1 MQAAEVVSPGL
12 RKLLV
17 AVMVIFSLLVVDSVY
32 LATVT
37 FLQWLNDV
45 TLENAVYQTA
55 FLAHLALG
63 IVIIVPSIV
72 YAILH
77 LRRAIDRP
85 NRIAVRLGLA
95 LFVTLVVLLITGVA
109 LTRGMPI
116 VEIRDPLGR
125 ESLYWLHVIAPLVL
139 AWLFILHRLA
149 GSRIRWGTGIGIGV
163 ASIGLSVA
171 GVWLS
176 ETQRVER
183 TLAPEPYFF
192 PSLARPADGRFIDAA
207 DLMRDEYCAG
217 CHQDIHAQWQYSA
230 HRFASFN
237 NPAYLFSVRNTRQM
251 AMARDGDVRA
261 ARFCAGCHDPV
272 PLFSGAFDDPDFDD
286 VKHPTADA
294 GITCVACHAIEQLN
308 SPRGN
313 ADYLIS
319 APEHYPFAFSDDPR
333 LVWLNGILIKG
344 KPSFHKK
351 TFLKPLHKSA
361 EFCGTCH
368 KVHLPEELNHYRWLR
383 GQNHYDSYL
392 LSGVS
397 GHGVASFYY
406 PDQAVDSCNE
416 CHMPLTPSSDFGA
429 KPDTLTGT
437 MAIHGHHFPAAN
449 TAIPH
454 LLDMPPGVNEKHR
467 SILKNSLRVDVF
479 AVREGVNIEAPVDDA
494 IRPSVPMLKPGSTYL
509 IDIVIRTLTLGHL
522 FSEGTA
528 DSNQIW
534 LDVAATTEGKTI
546 GRSGALRNSDGGL
559 DPWSH
564 FVNAYVLDRRGTRID
579 RRNAEDIFTKLY
591 DHQIPPGAAD
601 VIQYRLEIPAS
612 VTSPIEL
619 TARLQYRKF
628 DTAYTRAFLGDA
640 FVRNDLPVTTIAED
654 RVVFPNNGASQT
666 DSPAIPEW
674 QRWNDY
680 GIGLLRKPDRGQL
693 RQAEAAFR
701 HVIKLHRPEGALN
714 LARVLLR
721 EGRLDEAVDALQSAS
736 TQGAYPWSI
745 DWFGGLVDLQNGNL
759 DAAIDAFNALTQ
771 TNYPEARARG
781 FDFSLDY
788 RLQNTLAQ
796 TLFERSKLAASD
808 RMEVEWLDRAANRY
822 QQSLQ
827 IDPEN
832 VTAHYGLAQVYARL
846 DRSTQAEK
854 HRQLHQKYRR
864 DDNAHDL
871 ALASARRSDP
881 AANHA
886 SEAVVIYELQ
896 RRGAYGLPVDR

>member
-1 MQAAEVVSPGL
+1 MQSTEVVGPGL

-17 AVMVIFSLLVVDSVY
+17 AVLVLFSLLVVDSVY
-32 LATVT
+32 LATIT

-55 FLAHLALG
+55 FLAHLVLG
-63 IVIIVPSIV
+63 VVIIVPSIV

-85 NRIAVRLGLA
+85 NRIAVRLGLV
-95 LFVTLVVLLITGVA
+95 LFATLIVVLITGIA
-109 LTRGMPI
+109 LTRGIPL
-116 VEIRDPLGR
+116 VEVRHPVGR
-125 ESLYWLHVIAPLVL
+125 ESLYWLHVIAPLVI
-139 AWLFILHRLA
+139 AWLFVLHRLA
-149 GSRIRWGTGIGIGV
+149 GSRIRWGVGIGIGF
-163 ASIGLSVA
+163 ASLGLSVV

-176 ETQRVER
+176 ETQRVDGEI
-183 TLAPEPYFF
+183 APEPYFF
-192 PSLARPADGRFIDAA
+192 PSLARPADGRFIDAT
-207 DLMRDEYCAG
+207 DLMRDDYCAS
-217 CHQDIHAQWQYSA
+217 CHQDVHAQWQYSA

-286 VKHPTADA
+286 VAHPTANA

-313 ADYLIS
+313 ADYLIGT
-319 APEHYPFAFSDDPR
+319 PEHYPFAFSDDPR

-344 KPSFHKK
+344 KPSFHKR

-406 PDQAVDSCNE
+406 PDKAIDSCNE
-416 CHMPLTPSSDFGA
+416 CHMPLTPSKDFGA
-429 KPDTLTGT
+429 KPDARTGT
-437 MAIHGHHFPAAN
+437 MAVHGHHFPAAN

-454 LLDMPPGVNEKHR
+454 LLDMPESVNENHR
-467 SILKNSLRVDVF
+467 RILKDSLRLDVF
-479 AVREGVNIEAPVDDA
+479 AVREGVSIDAPVDQA
-494 IRPSVPMLKPGSTYL
+494 LRPNVPALNPGSTYL
-509 IDIVIRTLTLGHL
+509 IDVVIRTLTLGHL

-534 LDVAATTEGKTI
+534 LDVTATADGKTI
-546 GRSGALRNSDGGL
+546 GRSGALRSIDGEL

-564 FVNAYVLDRRGTRID
+564 FVNAYVLDRRGKRID

-601 VIQYRLEIPAS
+601 VVQYRLEVPTS

-619 TARLQYRKF
+619 AVRLQYRKF
-628 DTAYTRAFLGDA
+628 DTSYTRAFLGET

-654 RVVFPNNGASQT
+654 RVVFPSASIRQAN
-666 DSPAIPEW
+666 SPAIPEW

-701 HVIKLHRPEGALN
+701 QVIKLNRPEGALN

-721 EGRLDEAVDALQSAS
+721 EGRLSEAVEALQSAS
-736 TQGAYPWSI
+736 VQGAYPWSV

-759 DAAIDAFNALTQ
+759 DAAIDAFTALVQ
-771 TNYPEARARG
+771 TNYPEARSRG

-788 RLQNTLAQ
+788 RLTNTLAQ
-796 TLFERSKLAASD
+796 TLFERSKLATSKRLEFA
-808 RMEVEWLDRAANRY
+808 WLDQAAEHY
-822 QQSLQ
+822 QQSLR

-846 DRSTQAEK
+846 VRPTEAEK
-854 HRQLHQKYRR
+854 HRQLHEKYRR
-864 DDNAHDL
+864 DDNAHDF
-871 ALASARRSDP
+871 ALASARISDP

-886 SEAVVIYELQ
+886 SEAVVIYDLQ
-896 RRGAYGLPVDR
+896 RRGAYGLPIHQ

>member
-1 MQAAEVVSPGL
+1 MQSTEVVGPGL

-17 AVMVIFSLLVVDSVY
+17 AVLVLFSLLVVDSVY
-32 LATVT
+32 LATIT

-55 FLAHLALG
+55 FLAHLVLG

-95 LFVTLVVLLITGVA
+95 LFATLIVVLITGIA
-109 LTRGMPI
+109 LTRGIPL
-116 VEIRDPLGR
+116 VEIRHPVSR
-125 ESLYWLHVIAPLVL
+125 ESLYWLHVIAPLVI
-139 AWLFILHRLA
+139 AWLFVLHRLA

-163 ASIGLSVA
+163 ASLGLSVV
-171 GVWLS
+171 GVWIS
-176 ETQRVER
+176 EAQHVDGEI
-183 TLAPEPYFF
+183 APEPYFF
-192 PSLARPADGRFIDAA
+192 PSLARPTDGRFIDAT
-207 DLMRDEYCAG
+207 DLMRDDYCAG
-217 CHQDIHAQWQYSA
+217 CHQDVHAQWQYSA

-251 AMARDGDVRA
+251 AMERDGDVRA

-272 PLFSGAFDDPDFDD
+272 PLFSGAFDDPNFDD
-286 VKHPTADA
+286 VEHPTADA

-313 ADYLIS
+313 ADYLIGT
-319 APEHYPFAFSDDPR
+319 PEHYPFAFSDDPR

-344 KPSFHKK
+344 KPSFHKR
-351 TFLKPLHKSA
+351 TFLKPLHKSV

-406 PDQAVDSCNE
+406 PDKAVDSCNE
-416 CHMPLTPSSDFGA
+416 CHMPLTPSKDFGA
-429 KPDTLTGT
+429 KPDARTGT
-437 MAIHGHHFPAAN
+437 MAVHGHHFPGAN

-454 LLDMPPGVNEKHR
+454 LLDMPGSVNENHR
-467 SILKNSLRVDVF
+467 RILKDSLRLDVF
-479 AVREGVNIEAPVDDA
+479 AVREGVSIDAPVDQA
-494 IRPSVPMLKPGSTYL
+494 VRPNVPVLEPGSTYL
-509 IDIVIRTLTLGHL
+509 IDVVIRTLTLGHL

-534 LDVAATTEGKTI
+534 LDVTATADGKTI
-546 GRSGALRNSDGGL
+546 GRSGALRSIDGEL

-564 FVNAYVLDRRGTRID
+564 FVNAYVLDRRGKRID

-601 VIQYRLEIPAS
+601 VVQYRLEIPGS

-628 DTAYTRAFLGDA
+628 DTSYTRAFLGET

-654 RVVFPNNGASQT
+654 RVVFPNSSIRQAN
-666 DSPAIPEW
+666 SPAIPEW

-701 HVIKLHRPEGALN
+701 QVIKLNRPEGELN

-721 EGRLDEAVDALQSAS
+721 EGRLTEAVEALQSAS
-736 TQGAYPWSI
+736 VQGAYPWSV

-759 DAAIDAFNALTQ
+759 DDAIDAFTALVQ
-771 TNYPEARARG
+771 TNYPEARSRG

-788 RLQNTLAQ
+788 RLTNTLAQ
-796 TLFERSKLAASD
+796 TLFERSKLATSK
-808 RMEVEWLDRAANRY
+808 RMELAWLEQAAEHY
-822 QQSLQ
+822 QRSLR

-846 DRSTQAEK
+846 VRPTEAEK
-854 HRQLHQKYRR
+854 HRQLHEKYRR
-864 DDNAHDL
+864 DDNAHDF
-871 ALASARRSDP
+871 ALASARISDP

-886 SEAVVIYELQ
+886 SEAVVIYDLQ
-896 RRGAYGLPVDR
+896 RRGAYGLPVHQ

>member
-1 MQAAEVVSPGL
+1 MQSTEVVGPGL

-17 AVMVIFSLLVVDSVY
+17 AVLVLFSLLVVDSVY
-32 LATVT
+32 LATIT

-55 FLAHLALG
+55 FLAHLVLG
-63 IVIIVPSIV
+63 VVIIVPSIV

-95 LFVTLVVLLITGVA
+95 LFATLIVVLITGIA
-109 LTRGMPI
+109 LTRGIPL
-116 VEIRDPLGR
+116 VEVRHPVGR
-125 ESLYWLHVIAPLVL
+125 ESLYWLHVIAPLVI
-139 AWLFILHRLA
+139 AWLFVLHRLA
-149 GSRIRWGTGIGIGV
+149 GSRIRWGVGIGIGF
-163 ASIGLSVA
+163 ASLGLSVV

-176 ETQRVER
+176 ETQRVDGEI
-183 TLAPEPYFF
+183 APEPYFF
-192 PSLARPADGRFIDAA
+192 PSLARPADGRFIDAT
-207 DLMRDEYCAG
+207 DLMRDDYCAS
-217 CHQDIHAQWQYSA
+217 CHQDVHAQWQYSA

-286 VKHPTADA
+286 VAHPTANA

-313 ADYLIS
+313 ADYLIGT
-319 APEHYPFAFSDDPR
+319 PEHYPFAFSDDPR

-344 KPSFHKK
+344 KPSFHKR

-406 PDQAVDSCNE
+406 PDKAVDSCNE
-416 CHMPLTPSSDFGA
+416 CHMPLTPSKDFGA
-429 KPDTLTGT
+429 KPDARTGT
-437 MAIHGHHFPAAN
+437 MAVHGHHFPGAN

-454 LLDMPPGVNEKHR
+454 LLDMPGSVNENHR
-467 SILKNSLRVDVF
+467 RILKDSLRLDVF
-479 AVREGVNIEAPVDDA
+479 AVREGVSIDAPVDQA
-494 IRPSVPMLKPGSTYL
+494 VRPNVPVLEPGSTYL
-509 IDIVIRTLTLGHL
+509 IDVVIRTLTLGHL

-534 LDVAATTEGKTI
+534 LDVTATADGKTI
-546 GRSGALRNSDGGL
+546 GRSGALRSIDGEL

-564 FVNAYVLDRRGTRID
+564 FVNAYVLDRRGKRID

-601 VIQYRLEIPAS
+601 VVQYRLEVPTS

-619 TARLQYRKF
+619 AVRLQYRKF
-628 DTAYTRAFLGDA
+628 DTSYTRAFLGET

-654 RVVFPNNGASQT
+654 RVVFPNSSIRQAN
-666 DSPAIPEW
+666 SPAIPEW

-701 HVIKLHRPEGALN
+701 QVIKLNRPEGELN

-721 EGRLDEAVDALQSAS
+721 EGRLTEAVEALQSAS
-736 TQGAYPWSI
+736 VQGAYPWSV

-759 DAAIDAFNALTQ
+759 DDAIDAFTALVQ
-771 TNYPEARARG
+771 TNYPEARSRG

-788 RLQNTLAQ
+788 RLTNTLAQ
-796 TLFERSKLAASD
+796 TLFERSKLATSK
-808 RMEVEWLDRAANRY
+808 RMEFAWLEQAAEHY
-822 QQSLQ
+822 QRSLR

-846 DRSTQAEK
+846 VRPTEAEK
-854 HRQLHQKYRR
+854 HRQLHEKYRR
-864 DDNAHDL
+864 DDNAHDF
-871 ALASARRSDP
+871 ALASARISDP

-886 SEAVVIYELQ
+886 SEAVVIYDLQ
-896 RRGAYGLPVDR
+896 RRGAYGLPVHQ

>member
-1 MQAAEVVSPGL
+1 MQSTEVVGPGL

-17 AVMVIFSLLVVDSVY
+17 AVLVLFSLLVVDSVY
-32 LATVT
+32 LATIT

-55 FLAHLALG
+55 FLAHLVLG
-63 IVIIVPSIV
+63 VVIIVPSIV

-95 LFVTLVVLLITGVA
+95 LFATLIVVLITGIA
-109 LTRGMPI
+109 LTRGIPL
-116 VEIRDPLGR
+116 VEVRHPVGR
-125 ESLYWLHVIAPLVL
+125 ESLYWLHVIAPLVI
-139 AWLFILHRLA
+139 AWLFVLHRLA
-149 GSRIRWGTGIGIGV
+149 GSRIRWGVGIGIGF
-163 ASIGLSVA
+163 ASLGLSVV

-176 ETQRVER
+176 ETQRVDGEI
-183 TLAPEPYFF
+183 APEPYFF
-192 PSLARPADGRFIDAA
+192 PSLARPADGRFIDAT
-207 DLMRDEYCAG
+207 DLMRDDYCAS
-217 CHQDIHAQWQYSA
+217 CHQDVHAQWQYSA

-286 VKHPTADA
+286 VAHPTANA

-313 ADYLIS
+313 ADYLIGT
-319 APEHYPFAFSDDPR
+319 PEHYPFAFSDDPR

-344 KPSFHKK
+344 KPSFHKR

-406 PDQAVDSCNE
+406 PDKAIDSCNE
-416 CHMPLTPSSDFGA
+416 CHMPLTPSKDFGA
-429 KPDTLTGT
+429 KPDARTGT
-437 MAIHGHHFPAAN
+437 MAVHGHHFPAAN

-454 LLDMPPGVNEKHR
+454 LLDMPESVNENHR
-467 SILKNSLRVDVF
+467 RILKDSLRLDVF
-479 AVREGVNIEAPVDDA
+479 AVREGVSIDAPVDQA
-494 IRPSVPMLKPGSTYL
+494 LRPNIPALEPGSTYL
-509 IDIVIRTLTLGHL
+509 IDVVIRTLTLGHL

-534 LDVAATTEGKTI
+534 LDVTATADGKTI
-546 GRSGALRNSDGGL
+546 GRSGALRSIDGEL

-564 FVNAYVLDRRGTRID
+564 FVNAYVLDRRGKRID

-601 VIQYRLEIPAS
+601 VVQYRLEVPTS

-619 TARLQYRKF
+619 AVRLQYRKF
-628 DTAYTRAFLGDA
+628 DTSYTRAFLGET

-654 RVVFPNNGASQT
+654 RVVFPSASIRQAN
-666 DSPAIPEW
+666 SPAIPEW

-701 HVIKLHRPEGALN
+701 QVIKLNRPEGALN

-721 EGRLDEAVDALQSAS
+721 EGRLSEAVEALQSAS
-736 TQGAYPWSI
+736 VQGAYPWSV

-759 DAAIDAFNALTQ
+759 DAAIDAFTALVQ
-771 TNYPEARARG
+771 TNYPEARSRG

-788 RLQNTLAQ
+788 RLTNTLAQ
-796 TLFERSKLAASD
+796 TLFERSKLATSKRLELA
-808 RMEVEWLDRAANRY
+808 WLDQAAEHY
-822 QQSLQ
+822 QQSLR

-846 DRSTQAEK
+846 VRPTKAEK
-854 HRQLHQKYRR
+854 HRQLHEKYRR
-864 DDNAHDL
+864 DDNAHDS
-871 ALASARRSDP
+871 ALASARISDP

-886 SEAVVIYELQ
+886 SEAVVIYDLQ
-896 RRGAYGLPVDR
+896 RRGAYGLPIHQ